1 MNDIC
6 KLTTHLFGERATHS
20 LARLERRLT
29 LSLLLAGNGP
39 ASSTRS
45 NSHPSKHTIECIQL
59 RILGLTFY
67 IIRQQITAHF

>member
-6 KLTTHLFGERATHS
+6 KLTIHRFGERATHP

-39 ASSTRS
+39 ALSALRI
-45 NSHPSKHTIECIQL
+45 SHPSKRTIECVQL
-59 RILGLTFY
+59 RILGY
-67 IIRQQITAHF
+67 

>member
-6 KLTTHLFGERATHS
+6 KLTIYRFGERATHP

-39 ASSTRS
+39 ASSARS
-45 NSHPSKHTIECIQL
+45 NSHPSKRTIERVQL
-59 RILGLTFY
+59 RSLG
-67 IIRQQITAHF
+67 

>member
-6 KLTTHLFGERATHS
+6 KLTIHRFGEHATHP

-29 LSLLLAGNGP
+29 VSLLLAGTGP

-45 NSHPSKHTIECIQL
+45 NSYPSKRTIECVQL
-59 RILGLTFY
+59 RILG
-67 IIRQQITAHF
+67 